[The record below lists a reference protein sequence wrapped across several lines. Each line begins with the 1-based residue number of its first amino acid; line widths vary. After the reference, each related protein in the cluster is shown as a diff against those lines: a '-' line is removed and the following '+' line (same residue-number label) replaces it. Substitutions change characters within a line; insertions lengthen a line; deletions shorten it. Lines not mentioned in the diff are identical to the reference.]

1 METTFLMFFIVSIR
15 VIAML
20 ISSPVFSLRQIPSI
34 IKVGLSLIIGYMVV
48 SVLNFNNV
56 PQNFIELILA
66 CGKEIIIGLSIG
78 FIANMIFNAIRTS
91 GHLMDFSIGFSM
103 SQYYDPS
110 TSGSSTPIERFTNW
124 LGVIIF
130 LAFNFHHVIISAV
143 IKSFEI
149 IPPGNTA
156 ININSIN
163 VIFETFFRSFLI
175 GVQLAAP
182 IVIVLF
188 ITDFTLG
195 LISRTVP
202 QIHVFLLGMPIKVLI
217 GFLAL
222 STILPGLTR
231 IYIKGFESISTDILK
246 YFNSLPFI
254 MLMASDDKTEEP
266 TYKKLQDAKKKG
278 QVPKSV
284 DLNSAIILLFATI
297 VLSLYGDLIYSNGK
311 NFIIQ
316 CFNFFKMDTLN
327 TSNVRQVFIFMLKN
341 SLIAIAPIVLTVM
354 IMGIISNIAQSGF
367 IVSKEG
373 IEPKLERI
381 NPINGFKR
389 IFTKRTIVELLKSI
403 LKIALISYVSYSFVK
418 SNIFDILK
426 TSDLNAKGIFPFIKN
441 LVNSE
446 LVRLVIVMLFIGIGD
461 YIFQKRQYKKEMRM
475 TKQELKEEYKQMEGD
490 PQIKSRIKQR
500 QREMAMRRMMHEVP
514 NATVVVTNPT
524 HFAIALRYDKDKDPA
539 PMLVAKGADLVA
551 MRIKDIAK
559 ENNVPIIENKNLAR
573 TLFARV
579 DINEPIPVE
588 LYQAV
593 AEIIAYIYSLK
604 KD

>member
-1 METTFLMFFIVSIR
+1 METTFIMFFIVSIR

-20 ISSPVFSLRQIPSI
+20 ISSPVFSLKQIPSI
-34 IKVGLSLIIGYMVV
+34 IKVGLSLIIGYMIV
-48 SVLNFNNV
+48 SVLSFKNV
-56 PQNFIELILA
+56 PQNFIELLLA
-66 CGKEIIIGLSIG
+66 CGKELIIGLSIG

-91 GHLMDFSIGFSM
+91 GHLIDFSIGFSM

-110 TSGSSTPIERFTNW
+110 TAGNSTPIERFTNW

-130 LAFNFHHVIISAV
+130 LTFNFHHVVISAV
-143 IKSFEI
+143 IKSFEV
-149 IPPGNTA
+149 IPPGNAA
-156 ININSIN
+156 INLNSISI
-163 VIFETFFRSFLI
+163 VFETFYKSFLI

-217 GFLAL
+217 GLLAL
-222 STILPGLTR
+222 SAILPGLTK

-246 YFNSLPFI
+246 YFNSLPFLI
-254 MLMASDDKTEEP
+254 LMATDDKTEEP
-266 TYKKLQDAKKKG
+266 TYKKLQDARKKG

-284 DLNSAIILLFATI
+284 DLNSAFILLFVTI
-297 VLSLYGDLIYSNGK
+297 VLSLYGDLIFINGK

-316 CFNFFKMDTLN
+316 CFNFFNIETLSN
-327 TSNVRQVFIFMLKN
+327 ANVRQVFSFMLKN
-341 SLIAIAPIVLTVM
+341 GLIAAAPIVLTVM
-354 IMGIISNIAQSGF
+354 TIGIVSNIAQSGF
-367 IVSKEG
+367 IITEEG
-373 IEPKLERI
+373 IKPKLERI
-381 NPINGFKR
+381 NPISGFKR
-389 IFTKRTIVELLKSI
+389 IFTKRTLVELLKSI
-403 LKIALISYVSYSFVK
+403 LKIALISYTSYSFIK
-418 SNIFDILK
+418 GNIFDILK
-426 TSDLNAKGIFPFIKN
+426 TSDLNAKGIYPFVKN

-446 LVRLVIVMLFIGIGD
+446 LVKLVIVVLFIGIGD
-461 YIFQKRQYKKEMRM
+461 YIFQRRQYKKEMRM

-524 HFAIALRYDKDKDPA
+524 HFAVALRYEKNKDSA
-539 PMLVAKGADLVA
+539 PIVVAKGADLVA

-559 ENNVPIIENKNLAR
+559 ENNVPIVENKNLAR

-579 DINEPIPVE
+579 DINESIPVE

-604 KD
+604 KI